1 MDEFNGFTP
10 QQYNIIG
17 ALLKQC
23 KNINIT
29 IAYKGDEIQGKDDV
43 TNAFYPIYV
52 TEERLTELAQQY
64 GYYPKRN
71 LHLDTP
77 HRFKDNK
84 SLRYLEENYFNHGS
98 GKFKGE
104 ENNISI
110 FNEAR
115 EKEVIE
121 KNLQR
126 LKNKNLGKFCEKFL
140 QEIMDVSKEYQ
151 RQVLEK

>member
-1 MDEFNGFTP
+1 MEDIKELRENIDRIDREIISLFEDRMEIVLKVA
-10 QQYNIIG
+10 QY
-17 ALLKQC
+17 K
-23 KNINIT
+23 K
-29 IAYKGDEIQGKDDV
+29 
-43 TNAFYPIYV
+43 
-52 TEERLTELAQQY
+52 
-64 GYYPKRN
+64 
-71 LHLDTP
+71 
-77 HRFKDNK
+77 
-84 SLRYLEENYFNHGS
+84 
-98 GKFKGE
+98 